1 MLRAARPSSGIFF
14 PVVACFYETEKF
26 GETLQQSAERLLPDA
41 AHDDM
46 AQLQSRNPGY
56 RVFAYEL
63 CIRGRGYV

>member
-46 AQLQSRNPGY
+46 A
-56 RVFAYEL
+56 
-63 CIRGRGYV
+63 